1 MTRKAPFLAGLFLIC
16 MATLMLQI
24 IQTRIL
30 SVVSMYYLAFLSI
43 SMAML
48 GMTAGALVVYYRLR
62 AVTPR
67 NVADALS
74 VCSTLFSLVTATC
87 FIIQLASPLAIVRV
101 ATILVMWVKVLVL
114 LALPFVVSGVVVS
127 LALTRS
133 PFATGLTYAVDL
145 VGAAFGCLVV
155 LLLLNSID
163 APSAIFV
170 VAALAALAGVCFQ
183 AAGGERAA
191 TGLAML
197 EARLL
202 RRPGLV
208 AVTLLAVALVN
219 TATRSGLQPLSAK
232 LNRIESPSAFEFEE
246 WNSFSRIAASRTFKG
261 PPLLWGA
268 SSTLS
273 TGLVVEQRGL
283 NIDGFA
289 GTVMPRFTGDANA
302 VDFLRYDITNLAYA
316 ARNDGRVAIIGVGGG
331 RDVLSAHIFGVRDV
345 TGVEVNPVFI
355 DLLTDPDKLRGY
367 AGIADLTG
375 VRLIVD
381 EGRSWFTRTQERFDL
396 IQMSMIDTFA
406 ATGAGAFSLSE
417 NGLYTVEGWRIFLSA
432 LSPRGLFT
440 VSRWHA
446 PSAPIEIGRT
456 TSLAVA
462 ALMSLGVPNP
472 RDHIYL
478 ASAGNLATLIVSRQP
493 LTAVDLESLNQR
505 ARKLNFTVLV
515 EPGEITAEPVL
526 RDVLSAVSI
535 DDLNERAGAYW
546 LDLSPPTDARP
557 FFFNQLRI
565 FNLRNLHHFIE
576 EYRRTGSSAAS
587 FVVVGNV
594 VATATLF
601 MLIVFSVIAVVF
613 AVVLPA
619 RSAIYRVDAR
629 LARLGSAYFVLIGLG
644 FMFIEIGLI
653 QRMSVFLGHPSY
665 ALSVVL
671 FSIILSTGIGSL
683 LSERFIPMRAGGVM
697 TWLLLLVVYLLALPH
712 WLPALTHSSLEAA
725 SLVTRSAISVGVILP
740 IGLLMGFGFP
750 LGMRLVISRD
760 DRPTPWFWGVNGAAG
775 VLAAGLAVATSI
787 AFSIDTTIRVGAV
800 CYLLLV
806 PTTLMLMAIPS
817 LASKE
822 TTVPLDARTTET
834 QPRL

>member
-1 MTRKAPFLAGLFLIC
+1 MTKRAPFLAGLFLIC

-74 VCSTLFSLVTATC
+74 VCSTLFSLATATC

-101 ATILVMWVKVLVL
+101 ATIFVMWIKVLVL

-163 APSAIFV
+163 APSAMFV
-170 VAALAALAGVCFQ
+170 VAALAAFAGVCFR

-197 EARLL
+197 DVRLL

-208 AVTLLAVALVN
+208 AVTLLAVAFAN

-232 LNRIESPSAFEFEE
+232 LNNRIEASSAFEFEE
-246 WNSFSRIAASRTFKG
+246 WNSFSRIAGSRSFQG

-268 SSTLS
+268 SSTLPA
-273 TGLVVEQRGL
+273 GLIVEQRGL

-302 VDFLRYDITNLAYA
+302 VDFLRYDVTNLAYA
-316 ARNDGRVAIIGVGGG
+316 ARNKGRVAIIGVGGG

-345 TGVEVNPVFI
+345 TGVEVNPLFI
-355 DLLTDPDKLRGY
+355 GLLTDPGKLRGY

-375 VRLIVD
+375 VRFIVD
-381 EGRSWFTRTQERFDL
+381 EGRSWFTRTQEKFDL

-446 PSAPIEIGRT
+446 RSAPIEIGRT

-462 ALMSLGVPNP
+462 ALMSLGVSNP

-478 ASAGNLATLIVSRQP
+478 ASAGNLATLIVSREP
-493 LTAVDLESLNQR
+493 LTAVDLALLNER
-505 ARKLNFTVLV
+505 ARTLNFTVLA
-515 EPGEITAEPVL
+515 EPGKITAEPVL

-565 FNLRNLHHFIE
+565 FNLRNVRHFVE
-576 EYRRTGSSAAS
+576 EYRRTGSAAAS
-587 FVVVGNV
+587 YVVVGNV
-594 VATATLF
+594 VAIATLF
-601 MLIVFSVIAVVF
+601 MLIVFSLIAVVF

-619 RSAIYRVDAR
+619 RSAIHRVDAR
-629 LARLGSAYFVLIGLG
+629 LARLGSAYFLLIGLG

-653 QRMSVFLGHPSY
+653 QRMSVFLGHPTY

-683 LSERFIPMRAGGVM
+683 LSERFIPMRASGVM
-697 TWLLLLVVYLLALPH
+697 TWLLLLVVYLFTIPH

-725 SLVTRSAISVGVILP
+725 SLVARSAISVGVILP
-740 IGLLMGFGFP
+740 VGLLMGFGFP
-750 LGMRLVISRD
+750 LGMRLVTSRD

-800 CYLLLV
+800 CYLLLL

-817 LASKE
+817 VEGKE
-822 TTVPLDARTTET
+822 ERI
-834 QPRL
+834 RM

>member
-1 MTRKAPFLAGLFLIC
+1 

-74 VCSTLFSLVTATC
+74 VCSTLFGLVTAVC
-87 FIIQLASPLAIVRV
+87 FIVQLASPPAIVRV
-101 ATILVMWVKVLVL
+101 ATMFVMWVKVLVL

-145 VGAAFGCLVV
+145 IGAAFGCLVV
-155 LLLLNSID
+155 LVLLNSVD

-170 VAALAALAGVCFQ
+170 VAAMAAFAGVCFR

-191 TGLAML
+191 TGLSTLDM
-197 EARLL
+197 RLL

-208 AVTLLAVALVN
+208 AVILLVVAFAN
-219 TATRSGLQPLSAK
+219 TTTRFGLQPLSAK
-232 LNRIESPSAFEFEE
+232 FNRIESAPAFEFEE
-246 WNSFSRIAASRTFKG
+246 WNSFSRIAGSRTFHG
-261 PPLLWGA
+261 PPILWGP
-268 SSTLS
+268 SPTLP
-273 TGLVVEQRGL
+273 TGLLVDQRGL

-316 ARNDGRVAIIGVGGG
+316 ARNKGRVAIIGVGGG
-331 RDVLSAHIFGVRDV
+331 RDVLSAHIFGARDI
-345 TGVEVNPVFI
+345 TGVELNPVFI
-355 DLLTDPDKLRGY
+355 DLLTDPDRLRGY
-367 AGIADLTG
+367 AGIADLPG
-375 VRLIVD
+375 VRLFVD
-381 EGRSWFTRTQERFDL
+381 EGRSWFVRTQDRFDL

-432 LSPRGLFT
+432 LSPSGLFT

-472 RDHIYL
+472 RDHIYV
-478 ASAGNLATLIVSRQP
+478 ASVGKLATLIVSKQP
-493 LTAVDLESLNQR
+493 LTAVDLGLLNDY
-505 ARKLNFTVLV
+505 ARKLQFTVLV
-515 EPGEITAEPVL
+515 QPGEITAEPAL
-526 RDVLSAVSI
+526 RDVLSAVGI
-535 DDLNERAGAYW
+535 DDLNQRAGAYW
-546 LDLSPPTDARP
+546 LDISPPTDARP

-565 FNLRNLHHFIE
+565 FDLGNLRLFIG
-576 EYRRTGSSAAS
+576 EYRRTGSFMAGDSLIL
-587 FVVVGNV
+587 VGNF

-601 MLIVFSVIAVVF
+601 MLIVLSFFAVVF

-619 RSAIYRVDAR
+619 RSAIHRVDPL
-629 LARLGSAYFVLIGLG
+629 LARLGSAYFLLIGLG

-653 QRMSVFLGHPSY
+653 QRMSVFLGHPTY

-671 FSIILSTGIGSL
+671 FSIILSTGLGSL
-683 LSERFIPMRAGGVM
+683 LSERLMPTRAAGVM
-697 TWLLLLVVYLLALPH
+697 TWLLLLVVYVLTVPH
-712 WLPALTHSSLEAA
+712 WLPALTHSSLESA
-725 SLVTRSAISVGVILP
+725 SLVTRSATSVGVILP
-740 IGLLMGFGFP
+740 IGLLIGFGFP
-750 LGMRLVISRD
+750 LGMRLVTSRD

-775 VLAAGLAVATSI
+775 VLAAGLAIALSI
-787 AFSIDTTIRVGAV
+787 AFSIDTTIRVGAI

-806 PTTLMLMAIPS
+806 PTTLRLMAIPS
-817 LASKE
+817 LADKGTLTSE
-822 TTVPLDARTTET
+822 LRPSASPTTV
-834 QPRL
+834 

>member
-1 MTRKAPFLAGLFLIC
+1 
-16 MATLMLQI
+16 
-24 IQTRIL
+24 
-30 SVVSMYYLAFLSI
+30 
-43 SMAML
+43 
-48 GMTAGALVVYYRLR
+48 
-62 AVTPR
+62 
-67 NVADALS
+67 
-74 VCSTLFSLVTATC
+74 
-87 FIIQLASPLAIVRV
+87 
-101 ATILVMWVKVLVL
+101 
-114 LALPFVVSGVVVS
+114 
-127 LALTRS
+127 
-133 PFATGLTYAVDL
+133 
-145 VGAAFGCLVV
+145 
-155 LLLLNSID
+155 
-163 APSAIFV
+163 
-170 VAALAALAGVCFQ
+170 
-183 AAGGERAA
+183 
-191 TGLAML
+191 
-197 EARLL
+197 
-202 RRPGLV
+202 
-208 AVTLLAVALVN
+208 
-219 TATRSGLQPLSAK
+219 
-232 LNRIESPSAFEFEE
+232 
-246 WNSFSRIAASRTFKG
+246 
-261 PPLLWGA
+261 
-268 SSTLS
+268 
-273 TGLVVEQRGL
+273 
-283 NIDGFA
+283 
-289 GTVMPRFTGDANA
+289 MPRFTGDANS

-316 ARNDGRVAIIGVGGG
+316 ARNKGRVAIIGVGGG
-331 RDVLSAHIFGVRDV
+331 RDVLSAHVFGVRDV
-345 TGVEVNPVFI
+345 TGVEVNPLFI

-367 AGIADLTG
+367 AGIEDLTG

-381 EGRSWFTRTQERFDL
+381 EGRSWFTRTHERFDL

-432 LSPRGLFT
+432 LSPSGLFT

-446 PSAPIEIGRT
+446 PSAPIEIGRAA
-456 TSLAVA
+456 SLAVA

-478 ASAGNLATLIVSRQP
+478 ASASNLATLIVSRQS
-493 LTAVDLESLNQR
+493 LTAVDLELLNQR
-505 ARKLNFTVLV
+505 ARQLHFTVLV
-515 EPGEITAEPVL
+515 QPSEITAEPVL

-565 FNLRNLHHFIE
+565 FNLRNLRTFIE

-587 FVVVGNV
+587 YVVIGNV
-594 VATATLF
+594 VAIATLF
-601 MLIVFSVIAVVF
+601 MLIVFSLIAVIF

-629 LARLGSAYFVLIGLG
+629 LARLGSAYLLLIGLG

-683 LSERFIPMRAGGVM
+683 LSERFIPMGAGGVM
-697 TWLLLLVVYLLALPH
+697 TWLLLLVAYLLALPH

-750 LGMRLVISRD
+750 LGMRLVTSRD

-787 AFSIDTTIRVGAV
+787 AFSIDTTIRVGAL

-817 LASKE
+817 LAGEE
-822 TTVPLDARTTET
+822 TTLNPELRPHASPTSV
-834 QPRL
+834 